1 MVGFRK
7 INKFN
12 GVKGI
17 TSRLSLGVRKGA
29 KTDQSKTSA
38 DTPDTTPE
46 VTPEQHAE
54 PLRGPESAAAGPNA
68 GRNGGT
74 EADEVLSG
82 ILKDLSIDPDIAIR
96 PNKTDDVS
104 EYSGG
109 SAKSVE
115 VESSQVGTKEISI
128 GEKVNMVIAAAE
140 EIRRKKNSALPQG
153 GAPLATASSGDSP
166 TTEIGESPAKEVKT
180 NRRTP
185 PHHSADKH
193 AGDTGKEPGL
203 NADFST
209 DFEGQDFQDDKAVL
223 TSTEDQTFEDDPT
236 KEGSL
241 TDDTTFSEDNTDVS
255 GDVSREVENSPAING
270 NVMNKDIV
278 IQEPGGPNNLVVRA
292 MYHTLTPSTPEEVI
306 IKVEVSRMAEFFS
319 NSHRC

>member
-140 EIRRKKNSALPQG
+140 EIRRKKN
-153 GAPLATASSGDSP
+153 
-166 TTEIGESPAKEVKT
+166 
-180 NRRTP
+180 
-185 PHHSADKH
+185 
-193 AGDTGKEPGL
+193 GL
-203 NADFST
+203 
-209 DFEGQDFQDDKAVL
+209 
-223 TSTEDQTFEDDPT
+223 
-236 KEGSL
+236 
-241 TDDTTFSEDNTDVS
+241 
-255 GDVSREVENSPAING
+255 
-270 NVMNKDIV
+270 
-278 IQEPGGPNNLVVRA
+278 
-292 MYHTLTPSTPEEVI
+292 
-306 IKVEVSRMAEFFS
+306 
-319 NSHRC
+319 